1 MILGVDLGTYSVKTS
16 EKVSFLSK
24 ISEYE
29 SFNDTNK
36 MIINNEQLYIGE
48 GEFATDWN
56 KANKDNTMP
65 LLLSAIY
72 RSTEDRV
79 NKVVLG
85 LPIKQYKRNRESL
98 KELIRENRYNNVNNR
113 DIVISDVEVLPE
125 GAAVYYAIDDDIL
138 KSITK
143 YQLTIVCIGGRTTE
157 VCQYKGDKII
167 GYDSIPVGMLNVY
180 QDIVSYI
187 NKEYTKEFKLE
198 EGQEILEEGL
208 TLDGK
213 VIDTSFITPILKRYF
228 NSIYK
233 DLQLKFNIDKGYI
246 YLTGGGSE
254 TFEIAF
260 KNRSQN
266 IIISKEYVFDNA
278 LGYAEFGRSL
288 WQR

>member
-16 EKVSFLSK
+16 EKISFLSK
-24 ISEYE
+24 ISEIE
-29 SFNDTNK
+29 AFDDKNK
-36 MIINNEQLYIGE
+36 LVINEKRLYVGD
-48 GEFATDWN
+48 GEFSTDWN
-56 KANKDNTMP
+56 KANKDNTIP

-85 LPIKQYKRNRESL
+85 LPIKQYKRNRDSL
-98 KELIRENRYNNVNNR
+98 KELIRENRYNNVNDR

-125 GAAVYYAIDDDIL
+125 GAAVYYNIEYSIL
-138 KSITK
+138 DTIGRQ
-143 YQLTIVCIGGRTTE
+143 QLTIVCIGGRTTE
-157 VCQYKGDKII
+157 VCQYKVGKII
-167 GYDSIPVGMLNVY
+167 GYDSMPVGMLNVY

-213 VIDTSFITPILKRYF
+213 VIDTSFITAILKRYF

-254 TFEIAF
+254 TFELAF

-266 IIISKEYVFDNA
+266 IITSETAIWDNV
-278 LGYAEFGRSL
+278 LGYKRFGESL

>member
-24 ISEYE
+24 VSEIE
-29 SFNDTNK
+29 TFDDKNK
-36 MIINNEQLYIGE
+36 LIINESTLYVGD
-48 GEFATDWN
+48 GEFSTDWN

-85 LPIKQYKRNRESL
+85 LPIKQYKRNRDSL
-98 KELIRENRYNNVNNR
+98 KELIRENRYNNVNDR

-125 GAAVYYAIDDDIL
+125 GAAVYYNIEY
-138 KSITK
+138 SIFDTIGRQ
-143 YQLTIVCIGGRTTE
+143 QLTIVCIGGRTTE
-157 VCQYKGDKII
+157 VCQYKVGKII
-167 GYDSIPVGMLNVY
+167 GYDSMPVGMLNVY

-187 NKEYTKEFKLE
+187 SKEYTKEFKLE

-213 VIDTSFITPILKRYF
+213 VIDTSFITAILKRYF

-254 TFEIAF
+254 TFELAF

-266 IIISKEYVFDNA
+266 IITSETAIWDNV
-278 LGYAEFGRSL
+278 LGYKRFGESL

>member
-16 EKVSFLSK
+16 EKISFLSK
-24 ISEYE
+24 ISEIE
-29 SFNDTNK
+29 TFDDKNK
-36 MIINNEQLYIGE
+36 LVINEKTLYVGD
-48 GEFATDWN
+48 GEFSTDWN
-56 KANKDNTMP
+56 KANKDNTIP

-85 LPIKQYKRNRESL
+85 LPIKQYKRNRDSL
-98 KELIRENRYNNVNNR
+98 KELIRENRYNNVNDR

-125 GAAVYYAIDDDIL
+125 GAAVYYNIEYSIL
-138 KSITK
+138 DTIGRQ
-143 YQLTIVCIGGRTTE
+143 QLTIVCIGGRTTE
-157 VCQYKGDKII
+157 VCQYKVGKII
-167 GYDSIPVGMLNVY
+167 GYDSMPVGMLNVY

-198 EGQEILEEGL
+198 EGQEILEESL

-213 VIDTSFITPILKRYF
+213 VIDTSFITAILKRYF

-254 TFEIAF
+254 TFELAF
-260 KNRSQN
+260 KNRSRN
-266 IIISKEYVFDNA
+266 IITSKECIFDNA
-278 LGYAEFGRSL
+278 LGYEEFGRSL
-288 WQR
+288 WQS

>member
-16 EKVSFLSK
+16 TKVSFFSK
-24 ISEYE
+24 ISEIE
-29 SFNDTNK
+29 TFDDVNK
-36 MIINNEQLYIGE
+36 TCINGEIYYIGE
-48 GEFATDWN
+48 GEFSTDWN
-56 KANKDNTMP
+56 KAHKDNTIP
-65 LLLSAIY
+65 LLLTAVY

-85 LPIKQYKRNRESL
+85 LPIKQYKRNRDSL
-98 KELIRENRYNNVNNR
+98 KELVRENRYNNINNR

-125 GAAVYYAIDDDIL
+125 GAAVYYNIESSMLDTI
-138 KSITK
+138 SRQ
-143 YQLTIVCIGGRTTE
+143 QLTIVCIGGRTTE
-157 VCQYKGDKII
+157 VCQYKKDKIV
-167 GYDSIPVGMLNVY
+167 GYDSYNVGMLNIY

-260 KNRSQN
+260 KNRSRN
-266 IIISKEYVFDNA
+266 IIKSKTAIWDNT

>member
-16 EKVSFLSK
+16 SKISYLSK

-36 MIINNEQLYIGE
+36 MIINDKELYIGE
-48 GEFATDWN
+48 GEFSTDWN
-56 KANKDNTMP
+56 KAHKENTIP

-79 NKVVLG
+79 NKVVVG

-98 KELIRENRYNNVNNR
+98 KQLIKDNTYNTVNGR
-113 DIVISDVEVLPE
+113 DVIINDCEILPE
-125 GAAVYYAIDDDIL
+125 GAAIYYNLDKDIL
-138 KSITK
+138 KSISK
-143 YQLTIVCIGGRTTE
+143 HQLTIVCIGGRTTE
-157 VCQYKGDKII
+157 VCQYKSDEII
-167 GYDSIPVGMLNVY
+167 GCDSIPVGMLNVY
-180 QDIVSYI
+180 QDIVSFI

-266 IIISKEYVFDNA
+266 IIKSKECIFDNA
-278 LGYAEFGRSL
+278 LGYEKFGRSL
-288 WQR
+288 WQK

>member
-16 EKVSFLSK
+16 SKVSFLSK
-24 ISEYE
+24 ISEIE
-29 SFNDTNK
+29 TFDDKNK
-36 MIINNEQLYIGE
+36 LIINGKTLYVGD
-48 GEFATDWN
+48 GEFSTDWN
-56 KANKDNTMP
+56 KANKDNTIP

-85 LPIKQYKRNRESL
+85 LPIKQYKRNIETL
-98 KELIRENRYNNVNNR
+98 KGLIKDNMYNNINDR
-113 DIVISDVEVLPE
+113 DVVISDCEVLPE
-125 GAAVYYAIDDDIL
+125 GAAVYYNINEDIL

-167 GYDSIPVGMLNVY
+167 GYDSYNVGMLNVY
-180 QDIVSYI
+180 QDIVSFI

-208 TLDGK
+208 MLDGN
-213 VIDTSFITPILKRYF
+213 VVNISFITPILKRYF

-233 DLQLKFNIDKGYI
+233 DLQLKFNIDKGFI
-246 YLTGGGSE
+246 YLSGGGSE

-266 IIISKEYVFDNA
+266 VIKSKTPIWDNV
-278 LGYAEFGRSL
+278 LGYKRFGESL

>member
-24 ISEYE
+24 VSEIE
-29 SFNDTNK
+29 TFDDKNK
-36 MIINNEQLYIGE
+36 LIINESTLYVGD
-48 GEFATDWN
+48 GEFSTDWN

-72 RSTEDRV
+72 RSTEDRI

-98 KELIRENRYNNVNNR
+98 KALVRENEYNNVNGR
-113 DIVISDVEVLPE
+113 DVVISDVEVLPE
-125 GAAVYYAIDDDIL
+125 GAAVYYNIEPDIL
-138 KSITK
+138 NSITK

-157 VCQYKGDKII
+157 VCQYKRNKIF
-167 GYDSIPVGMLNVY
+167 GYDSYNVGMLNIY
-180 QDIVSYI
+180 QDIVSYV
-187 NKEYTKEFKLE
+187 NNEYTKEFKLE
-198 EGQEILEEGL
+198 DGQEMLEEGL
-208 TLDGK
+208 VLDGE
-213 VIDTSFITPILKRYF
+213 VVDMSFATYILKRYF

-233 DLQLKFNIDKGYI
+233 DLQLKFNIDKGFI
-246 YLTGGGSE
+246 YLTGGGSD

-266 IIISKEYVFDNA
+266 IIKSKTPIWDNV
-278 LGYAEFGRSL
+278 LGYAGFGREL
-288 WQR
+288 WQK